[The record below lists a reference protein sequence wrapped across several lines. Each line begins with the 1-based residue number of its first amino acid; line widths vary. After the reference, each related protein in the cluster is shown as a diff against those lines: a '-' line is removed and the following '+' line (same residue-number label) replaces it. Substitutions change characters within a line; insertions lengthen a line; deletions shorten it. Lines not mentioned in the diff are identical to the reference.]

1 MLNSHEKIE
10 KLLWH
15 IFDRRNLSD
24 KHRKR
29 LEWELREIDVQ
40 GKSDHLIKMF
50 KDKVRCDGNEN
61 NLISFW
67 LLGLCQEFDVDR
79 DPKFTQGDM
88 PDIDVDYLSE
98 VRDYLKN
105 KWACETFGV
114 DYVCNIG
121 NYTTFGIKSALI
133 DMARVHGLPR
143 GDMLELT
150 KNLDAKDDEGKTM
163 TWDAAMNLYPKL
175 KEYCDANPD
184 VAESARKLINRN
196 RGMGQHAGGLIISSM
211 PLHDLVPLVKRK
223 DNPQASAWVE
233 GLNGQD
239 LQPVGLV
246 KFDLLVISNLQ
257 QISSCCELVKKNHS
271 MDSICALPGQSDW
284 SDVQR
289 WRNDPK
295 ALAMADVGDLKCIFQ
310 FDSEG
315 IRRLVKSGGVDRFED
330 LVAYTALYRPGPL
343 GMLMHERYTKRKTGE
358 ESYELHPIV
367 QPILGDT
374 YGVMVYQEQIMRIL
388 NKVGEIP
395 LRDCEIV
402 RKAISKKKVDAFQ
415 KYKNMFVS
423 NGQRN
428 LQTTEED
435 IVSLWNQVQAFSEYG
450 FNKTVTEDTI
460 IGCVD
465 GQKEIKDVRAGDR
478 VYCVNEKGQK
488 EQTEVIAV
496 HDHGVIDVV
505 EVTFDDGYS
514 VKCTLDHKFLTEEG
528 QVPLWR
534 IIEKNLDVLSSPLG
548 GENAE
553 KKRLGNKLWGNS
565 SQQKKVL
572 CTSEELLELQENLTT
587 EENRA
592 IQPQIALR
600 NEIFDKLQ
608 TCRSSERM
616 PEVLLPQM
624 EEVREKAHFK
634 VWHGISSFN
643 EFGRTSSLLRKMHKN
658 KEEKY
663 SGKNGQVE
671 QGQSRSRT
679 QGDIFRNSQE
689 DLCAERCAGG
699 ESNAIEKM
707 ERQQSKGICQSN
719 RESPTFSEE
728 IKNGIVAK
736 KFFKLEAGKDTMWG
750 RKKVCRFSQKEYLDR
765 SGWTFSFLANRI
777 KIRQEEA
784 QPIFCSKQRSN
795 TQAGMFEKKKCDLDK
810 IEHDLFS
817 SKDWSNEIRVVDF
830 APFYAPI
837 SDTGGLVRRRVLRA
851 VPVGKRRCYDL
862 EVSCSTHNFILPNGV
877 VTSNSHAVAY
887 SYVSARLLYFKAHYP
902 HEFYTSVLGCETL
915 SEKIKEYKIE
925 AKNHGVD
932 MHGVDINKSKS
943 TFELVGGSI
952 YYGLSNVKGIGQ
964 VPAKKIVDNQPYAGF
979 EDFLTRFGT
988 DANIVKCVVGLRC
1001 FSDSTPITLW
1011 KFYEH
1016 FKECQK
1022 KLDDKKKRFLAS
1034 MEQYDVEF
1042 LELFPEETRSLS
1054 EFHGDSPFDG
1064 PEWAGFD
1071 IDEVIETEKT
1081 VECDQSQGKP
1091 KLEMEYVPIQGTDD
1105 FVEVQTIRNY
1115 KSIKVKKNWNRLKE
1129 LKRLWSRR
1137 GKAMARLEESKS
1149 LSLPTL
1155 ASFKPNDFE
1164 IDKDFAKELRNKV
1177 ACEMKYYGFAWIHN
1191 VENSPDFK
1199 GNTFQTLR
1207 ENDGCVC
1214 PVEIEVVSRKACKS
1228 KKGNSYL
1235 QLEVEDAMGEKN
1247 RLNVWEDDVSRW
1259 DREMKKGNLL
1269 RLRLMPP
1276 DKGFST
1282 YTLEQNKKMPNKG
1295 WAYRFPTKDSDY
1307 RVFVMKPP
1315 VSAEDKYQTEDE
1327 VLEQFGNCIM
1337 EDKK

>member
-1 MLNSHEKIE
+1 MLNSYEKIE

-15 IFDRRNLSD
+15 IFDRKSLSD

-163 TWDAAMNLYPKL
+163 TWESAMNLYPKL

-196 RGMGQHAGGLIISSM
+196 RGMGQHAGGLIISSI

-257 QISSCCELVKKNHS
+257 QISSCCELVKKNHN

-289 WRNDPK
+289 WRNDPQS
-295 ALAMADVGDLKCIFQ
+295 LAMADVGDLKCIFQ

-343 GMLMHERYTKRKTGE
+343 GMLMHERYTKRKRGE
-358 ESYELHPIV
+358 ESYELHPLV

-402 RKAISKKKVDAFQ
+402 RKAISKKKVEAFQ

-423 NGQRN
+423 NGQKN

-450 FNKTVTEDTI
+450 FNKTMHQDTV

-465 GQKEIKDVRAGDR
+465 GQKKIKDVKAGDK
-478 VYCVNEKGQK
+478 VYCIDEKGQK
-488 EQTEVIAV
+488 EQTEVVAV
-496 HDHGVIDVV
+496 HDHGVIEVV

-514 VKCTLDHKFLTEEG
+514 VKCTVDHKFLTEEG
-528 QVPLWR
+528 QVPLR
-534 IIEKNLDVLSSPLG
+534 EIIENNMYVFAYPTDHEKASS
-548 GENAE
+548 AT
-553 KKRLGNKLWGNS
+553 
-565 SQQKKVL
+565 QDQA
-572 CTSEELLELQENLTT
+572 TT
-587 EENRA
+587 EG
-592 IQPQIALR
+592 
-600 NEIFDKLQ
+600 
-608 TCRSSERM
+608 RSA
-616 PEVLLPQM
+616 VTGTG
-624 EEVREKAHFK
+624 H
-634 VWHGISSFN
+634 H
-643 EFGRTSSLLRKMHKN
+643 
-658 KEEKY
+658 
-663 SGKNGQVE
+663 
-671 QGQSRSRT
+671 
-679 QGDIFRNSQE
+679 
-689 DLCAERCAGG
+689 
-699 ESNAIEKM
+699 
-707 ERQQSKGICQSN
+707 
-719 RESPTFSEE
+719 
-728 IKNGIVAK
+728 
-736 KFFKLEAGKDTMWG
+736 
-750 RKKVCRFSQKEYLDR
+750 
-765 SGWTFSFLANRI
+765 
-777 KIRQEEA
+777 
-784 QPIFCSKQRSN
+784 
-795 TQAGMFEKKKCDLDK
+795 
-810 IEHDLFS
+810 
-817 SKDWSNEIRVVDF
+817 
-830 APFYAPI
+830 API

-943 TFELVGGSI
+943 TFELVGDSI

-1001 FSDSTPITLW
+1001 FSDSNPITLW

-1042 LELFPEETRSLS
+1042 LELFPEDSRSLS
-1054 EFHGDSPFDG
+1054 SFHGDSPFGG
-1064 PEWAGFD
+1064 PEWARFD

-1137 GKAMARLEESKS
+1137 EKAMARLEDSKS

-1214 PVEIEVVSRKACKS
+1214 PVEVEVVSRKVCKS

-1247 RLNVWEDDVSRW
+1247 RLNVWEDDVARW

>member
-1 MLNSHEKIE
+1 M
-10 KLLWH
+10 
-15 IFDRRNLSD
+15 
-24 KHRKR
+24 
-29 LEWELREIDVQ
+29 
-40 GKSDHLIKMF
+40 
-50 KDKVRCDGNEN
+50 
-61 NLISFW
+61 
-67 LLGLCQEFDVDR
+67 
-79 DPKFTQGDM
+79 
-88 PDIDVDYLSE
+88 
-98 VRDYLKN
+98 
-105 KWACETFGV
+105 
-114 DYVCNIG
+114 
-121 NYTTFGIKSALI
+121 
-133 DMARVHGLPR
+133 
-143 GDMLELT
+143 
-150 KNLDAKDDEGKTM
+150 
-163 TWDAAMNLYPKL
+163 
-175 KEYCDANPD
+175 
-184 VAESARKLINRN
+184 
-196 RGMGQHAGGLIISSM
+196 
-211 PLHDLVPLVKRK
+211 
-223 DNPQASAWVE
+223 
-233 GLNGQD
+233 
-239 LQPVGLV
+239 
-246 KFDLLVISNLQ
+246 
-257 QISSCCELVKKNHS
+257 
-271 MDSICALPGQSDW
+271 
-284 SDVQR
+284 
-289 WRNDPK
+289 
-295 ALAMADVGDLKCIFQ
+295 
-310 FDSEG
+310 
-315 IRRLVKSGGVDRFED
+315 
-330 LVAYTALYRPGPL
+330 
-343 GMLMHERYTKRKTGE
+343 
-358 ESYELHPIV
+358 
-367 QPILGDT
+367 
-374 YGVMVYQEQIMRIL
+374 
-388 NKVGEIP
+388 
-395 LRDCEIV
+395 
-402 RKAISKKKVDAFQ
+402 
-415 KYKNMFVS
+415 
-423 NGQRN
+423 
-428 LQTTEED
+428 
-435 IVSLWNQVQAFSEYG
+435 
-450 FNKTVTEDTI
+450 
-460 IGCVD
+460 
-465 GQKEIKDVRAGDR
+465 
-478 VYCVNEKGQK
+478 
-488 EQTEVIAV
+488 
-496 HDHGVIDVV
+496 
-505 EVTFDDGYS
+505 
-514 VKCTLDHKFLTEEG
+514 
-528 QVPLWR
+528 
-534 IIEKNLDVLSSPLG
+534 
-548 GENAE
+548 
-553 KKRLGNKLWGNS
+553 
-565 SQQKKVL
+565 
-572 CTSEELLELQENLTT
+572 
-587 EENRA
+587 
-592 IQPQIALR
+592 
-600 NEIFDKLQ
+600 
-608 TCRSSERM
+608 
-616 PEVLLPQM
+616 
-624 EEVREKAHFK
+624 
-634 VWHGISSFN
+634 
-643 EFGRTSSLLRKMHKN
+643 
-658 KEEKY
+658 
-663 SGKNGQVE
+663 
-671 QGQSRSRT
+671 
-679 QGDIFRNSQE
+679 
-689 DLCAERCAGG
+689 
-699 ESNAIEKM
+699 
-707 ERQQSKGICQSN
+707 
-719 RESPTFSEE
+719 
-728 IKNGIVAK
+728 
-736 KFFKLEAGKDTMWG
+736 
-750 RKKVCRFSQKEYLDR
+750 
-765 SGWTFSFLANRI
+765 
-777 KIRQEEA
+777 
-784 QPIFCSKQRSN
+784 
-795 TQAGMFEKKKCDLDK
+795 
-810 IEHDLFS
+810 
-817 SKDWSNEIRVVDF
+817 
-830 APFYAPI
+830 
-837 SDTGGLVRRRVLRA
+837 
-851 VPVGKRRCYDL
+851 
-862 EVSCSTHNFILPNGV
+862 
-877 VTSNSHAVAY
+877 TSNSHAVAY

-979 EDFLTRFGT
+979 EDFLMRFGT

>member
-1 MLNSHEKIE
+1 LEKAKAMLNSYEKIE

-15 IFDRRNLSD
+15 IFDRKSLSD

-163 TWDAAMNLYPKL
+163 TWESAMNLYPKL

-257 QISSCCELVKKNHS
+257 QISSCCELVKKNHN

-295 ALAMADVGDLKCIFQ
+295 SLAMADVGDLKCIFQ

-343 GMLMHERYTKRKTGE
+343 GMLMHERYTKRKRGE
-358 ESYELHPIV
+358 ESYELHPLV

-402 RKAISKKKVDAFQ
+402 RKAISKKKVEAFQ

-435 IVSLWNQVQAFSEYG
+435 IISLWNQVQAFSEYG
-450 FNKTVTEDTI
+450 FNK
-460 IGCVD
+460 
-465 GQKEIKDVRAGDR
+465 
-478 VYCVNEKGQK
+478 
-488 EQTEVIAV
+488 
-496 HDHGVIDVV
+496 
-505 EVTFDDGYS
+505 
-514 VKCTLDHKFLTEEG
+514 
-528 QVPLWR
+528 
-534 IIEKNLDVLSSPLG
+534 
-548 GENAE
+548 
-553 KKRLGNKLWGNS
+553 
-565 SQQKKVL
+565 
-572 CTSEELLELQENLTT
+572 
-587 EENRA
+587 
-592 IQPQIALR
+592 
-600 NEIFDKLQ
+600 
-608 TCRSSERM
+608 
-616 PEVLLPQM
+616 
-624 EEVREKAHFK
+624 
-634 VWHGISSFN
+634 
-643 EFGRTSSLLRKMHKN
+643 
-658 KEEKY
+658 
-663 SGKNGQVE
+663 
-671 QGQSRSRT
+671 
-679 QGDIFRNSQE
+679 
-689 DLCAERCAGG
+689 
-699 ESNAIEKM
+699 
-707 ERQQSKGICQSN
+707 
-719 RESPTFSEE
+719 
-728 IKNGIVAK
+728 
-736 KFFKLEAGKDTMWG
+736 
-750 RKKVCRFSQKEYLDR
+750 
-765 SGWTFSFLANRI
+765 
-777 KIRQEEA
+777 
-784 QPIFCSKQRSN
+784 
-795 TQAGMFEKKKCDLDK
+795 
-810 IEHDLFS
+810 
-817 SKDWSNEIRVVDF
+817 
-830 APFYAPI
+830 
-837 SDTGGLVRRRVLRA
+837 
-851 VPVGKRRCYDL
+851 
-862 EVSCSTHNFILPNGV
+862 
-877 VTSNSHAVAY
+877 SHAVAY
-887 SYVSARLLYFKAHYP
+887 TYVSARLLYFKAHYP

-943 TFELVGGSI
+943 TFELVGDSI
-952 YYGLSNVKGIGQ
+952 YYGLSNVKGVGQ

-1001 FSDSTPITLW
+1001 FSDSNPITLW

-1042 LELFPEETRSLS
+1042 LELFPGETRSLS

-1137 GKAMARLEESKS
+1137 EKAMARLEDSKS

-1214 PVEIEVVSRKACKS
+1214 PVEVEVVSRKVCKS

-1247 RLNVWEDDVSRW
+1247 RLNVWEDDVARW

>member
-1 MLNSHEKIE
+1 MLNSYEKIE

-15 IFDRRNLSD
+15 IFDRRSLSD

-196 RGMGQHAGGLIISSM
+196 RGMGQHAGGLIISSI

-295 ALAMADVGDLKCIFQ
+295 SLAMADVGDLKCIFQ

-450 FNKTVTEDTI
+450 FNKSLHQDTYI
-460 IGCVD
+460 PTTQGFKKIRD
-465 GQKEIKDVRAGDR
+465 FQKGDR
-478 VYCVNEKGQK
+478 VYCVDESGNTVE
-488 EQTEVIAV
+488 TDVV
-496 HDHGVIDVV
+496 NLYDHGILECYSVV
-505 EVTFDDGYS
+505 FDDGYE
-514 VKCTLDHKFLTEEG
+514 VVCTLDHKFLTHKG
-528 QVPLWR
+528 QIPLR
-534 IIEKNLDVLSSPLG
+534 EILANDIS
-548 GENAE
+548 
-553 KKRLGNKLWGNS
+553 
-565 SQQKKVL
+565 VL
-572 CTSEELLELQENLTT
+572 CEREHGDSYAKNKD
-587 EENRA
+587 
-592 IQPQIALR
+592 LR
-600 NEIFDKLQ
+600 
-608 TCRSSERM
+608 
-616 PEVLLPQM
+616 M
-624 EEVREKAHFK
+624 EFEVRESLRFEKESFGSSKNLCGMPGTSIQDWRVESALRENLLSEFLGEKTSACMPGMSK
-634 VWHGISSFN
+634 VSMGREDLDFSMSRGVRHREINDRTPDGMRGVQENKKGEYKGEES
-643 EFGRTSSLLRKMHKN
+643 EDKQVGRTS
-658 KEEKY
+658 
-663 SGKNGQVE
+663 
-671 QGQSRSRT
+671 QG
-679 QGDIFRNSQE
+679 IFN
-689 DLCAERCAGG
+689 
-699 ESNAIEKM
+699 
-707 ERQQSKGICQSN
+707 
-719 RESPTFSEE
+719 
-728 IKNGIVAK
+728 
-736 KFFKLEAGKDTMWG
+736 
-750 RKKVCRFSQKEYLDR
+750 FSQKNIGTTRDSRSKSGMSQKMEVGEPRKVCEVHGGCGKESQAIKVGGLAERTTWMEHKKDSMWKKIGSKMETGRHDKGEDMDR
-765 SGWTFSFLANRI
+765 GGWILPLFRTPEKREVRELSTACCQRERRYAERGVSS
-777 KIRQEEA
+777 KEEHHFD
-784 QPIFCSKQRSN
+784 Q
-795 TQAGMFEKKKCDLDK
+795 GG
-810 IEHDLFS
+810 HVLFS
-817 SKDWSNEIRVVDF
+817 QQHSENGNEMVGSIPVH
-830 APFYAPI
+830 API
-837 SDTGGLVRRRVLRA
+837 SETWGLVPRKILRA

-925 AKNHGVD
+925 ARNHGVD

-943 TFELVGGSI
+943 TFELVGDSI

-964 VPAKKIVDNQPYAGF
+964 APAKKIVDNQPYAGF
-979 EDFLTRFGT
+979 EDFLMRFGT

-1001 FSDSTPITLW
+1001 FSDSNPITLW

-1022 KLDDKKKRFLAS
+1022 KLEDKKKRFLAS

-1054 EFHGDSPFDG
+1054 GFHGDSPFDG

-1137 GKAMARLEESKS
+1137 EKAMARLEDSKS

-1214 PVEIEVVSRKACKS
+1214 PVEVEVVSRKVCKS

-1247 RLNVWEDDVSRW
+1247 RLNVWEDDVARW